1 MKPGNRVE
9 EKTLTIRER
18 ANNRKIRIENPPFMT
33 VNTQLI
39 LKFLYL
45 WSDLNEPI

>member
-9 EKTLTIRER
+9 EKTLTIRETR
-18 ANNRKIRIENPPFMT
+18 SEANIGTETPPFMT

-39 LKFLYL
+39 PKL
-45 WSDLNEPI
+45 WAFEVRPE